1 MNATSTD
8 GLTTVRDLL
17 RLAVTRMGRAQVF
30 FGHGQA
36 DAVDE
41 AAQLVGAALKL
52 PHERLDLFLDARL
65 TAPEIDSLRQLIEQR
80 VVDRLPVAY
89 LVGEAWLQGYR
100 FRSDPRAIIPRSFIA
115 ELLKDGLLPWIDDAT
130 EVTDVLD
137 LCTGS
142 GCLAVI
148 AADAFPQAQVDAV
161 DLSADAL
168 ALAAENVAEHDLA
181 ARVHLH
187 RGDLFSPLGGRQYDL
202 ILSNPPYVP
211 EATMQRLPPEYLHEP
226 RMALAAGDDGMDIVR
241 RLLQQAR
248 AHLKPGGLLLVE
260 IGGERHTVEA
270 QFGDLPFT
278 WLATSGGDDM
288 VFLLRREDLV

>member
-36 DAVDE
+36 AAVDE
-41 AAQLVGAALKL
+41 AAQIIGAALKL

-65 TAPEIDSLRQLIEQR
+65 TTPEIDSLRQLIERR

-115 ELLKDGLLPWIDDAT
+115 ELLKDGLLPWIDDTT

-248 AHLKPGGLLLVE
+248 SHLKPGGLLLVE
-260 IGGERHTVEA
+260 IGGERHTVEV

>member
-65 TAPEIDSLRQLIEQR
+65 TTPEIDSLYQLIERR

-226 RMALAAGDDGMDIVR
+226 RMALAADDDGMDIVR

>member
-1 MNATSTD
+1 
-8 GLTTVRDLL
+8 
-17 RLAVTRMGRAQVF
+17 
-30 FGHGQA
+30 
-36 DAVDE
+36 
-41 AAQLVGAALKL
+41 
-52 PHERLDLFLDARL
+52 
-65 TAPEIDSLRQLIEQR
+65 

>member
-17 RLAVTRMGRAQVF
+17 RLAVTRMGRARVF

-65 TAPEIDSLRQLIEQR
+65 TTPEIDSLYQLIERR

-288 VFLLRREDLV
+288 VFLLRREDLA

>member
-17 RLAVTRMGRAQVF
+17 RLAVTRMGRARVF

-65 TAPEIDSLRQLIEQR
+65 TTPEIDSLRQLIERR

>member
-1 MNATSTD
+1 MDSTPTDELAT
-8 GLTTVRDLL
+8 LRDLL
-17 RLAVTRMGRAQVF
+17 RLAVTRMGQAQVF

-41 AAQLVGAALKL
+41 SAQLLGGALKL

-65 TAPEIDSLRQLIEQR
+65 TTSEIATLRQLIDRR
-80 VVDRLPVAY
+80 VADRVPVAY
-89 LVGEAWLQGYR
+89 LLGEAWLQGYR
-100 FRSDPRAIIPRSFIA
+100 FRSDARAIIPRSFLA
-115 ELLKDGLLPWIDDAT
+115 ELLKDGLLPWIDDANQ
-130 EVTDVLD
+130 VASVLD

-142 GCLAVI
+142 GCLAII

-168 ALAAENVAEHDLA
+168 ALAAENVADHELTD
-181 ARVHLH
+181 RVHLH
-187 RGDLFSPLGGRQYDL
+187 EGDLFAPVKGRQYDL

-211 EATMQRLPPEYLHEP
+211 EETMRRLPAEYRHEP
-226 RMALAAGDDGMDIVR
+226 RMALAAGGDGMDVVR

-248 AHLKPGGLLLVE
+248 THLRPGGLLLVE

-278 WLATSGGDDM
+278 WLSTSGGDDM
-288 VFLLRREDLV
+288 VFLLRREDLA

>member
-1 MNATSTD
+1 MNVPSTD
-8 GLTTVRDLL
+8 GLMTLRDLL
-17 RLAVTRMGRAQVF
+17 RFAVTRMGQAQVF

-41 AAQLVGAALKL
+41 AAQLVSAALKL

-65 TAPEIDSLRQLIEQR
+65 TAPEIDHLRQLIERR
-80 VVDRLPVAY
+80 VVDRVPVAY

-142 GCLAVI
+142 GCLAII
-148 AADAFPQAQVDAV
+148 AAEAFPQANVDAV

-187 RGDLFSPLGGRQYDL
+187 RGDLFSPLGSRQYDL

-211 EATMQRLPPEYLHEP
+211 EATMQRLPSEYLHEP

-241 RLLQQAR
+241 RLLLQAR
-248 AHLKPGGLLLVE
+248 GHLKPGGLLLVE

>member
-17 RLAVTRMGRAQVF
+17 RLAVTRMGRARVF

-241 RLLQQAR
+241 RLLRQAR

-260 IGGERHTVEA
+260 IGGERDTVEA

>member
-17 RLAVTRMGRAQVF
+17 RLAVTRMGRARVF

-65 TAPEIDSLRQLIEQR
+65 TAPEIDSLRQLIERR

-241 RLLQQAR
+241 RLLRQAR

>member
-17 RLAVTRMGRAQVF
+17 RLAVTRMGRARVF

-65 TAPEIDSLRQLIEQR
+65 TTPEIDSLRQLIERR

-181 ARVHLH
+181 ARVHLR

>member
-1 MNATSTD
+1 MDSTPTNE
-8 GLTTVRDLL
+8 LVTLRDLL
-17 RLAVTRMGRAQVF
+17 RLAVTRMGQAQVF

-41 AAQLVGAALKL
+41 SAQLLGGALKL

-65 TAPEIDSLRQLIEQR
+65 TTSEIATLRQLIDRR
-80 VVDRLPVAY
+80 VADRVPVAY
-89 LVGEAWLQGYR
+89 LLGEAWLQGYR
-100 FRSDPRAIIPRSFIA
+100 FRSDARAIIPRSFLA
-115 ELLKDGLLPWIDDAT
+115 ELLKDGLLPWIDDANQ
-130 EVTDVLD
+130 VASVLD

-142 GCLAVI
+142 GCLAII

-168 ALAAENVAEHDLA
+168 ALASENVADHELTD
-181 ARVHLH
+181 RIHLH
-187 RGDLFSPLGGRQYDL
+187 EGDLFAPVKGRQYDL

-211 EATMQRLPPEYLHEP
+211 EETMRRLPAEYRHEP
-226 RMALAAGDDGMDIVR
+226 RMALAAGGDGMDVVR

-248 AHLKPGGLLLVE
+248 THLRPGGLLLVE

-278 WLATSGGDDM
+278 WLSTSGGDDM
-288 VFLLRREDLV
+288 VFLLRREDLA